1 MQIFAFFEGR
11 AEHSTQK
18 FAPANIFRYTY
29 NYDWIHVNADDP
41 SVRVHG
47 NLAHE
52 VFDGTIIA
60 DEEMY
65 HIEPS
70 RR

>member
-1 MQIFAFFEGR
+1 MSMLL
-11 AEHSTQK
+11 ST
-18 FAPANIFRYTY
+18 
-29 NYDWIHVNADDP
+29 DDP
-41 SVRVHG
+41 SVHVHG
-47 NLAHE
+47 NMAHE

-60 DEEMY
+60 DEEIY